1 MSLRRRLLRWRARWR
16 RGPHLAQGLPWAI
29 LLLGLM
35 LSLGLWSHERQ
46 EAEQALQRD
55 LDAALHAAGQ
65 RLSHRLDA
73 LQQVLSAVHALAQTQ
88 EPVLTGRSLDEAR
101 LGRFMEALPLGAEHA
116 GLEGLALV
124 RWMPGRAVDDKASP
138 RALLGPLLPGPG
150 QLGQP
155 PDLWRETL
163 LQPTLQ
169 RAWESGQVALSPAL
183 DLRSWRLGRSLGF
196 VLAQPLFRPFPDG
209 GRRLESWVLAPVAL
223 AALMDPLQAQMPRGL
238 SLRLFDGEGLQDPPQ
253 LYPAA
258 MVPARGQRHRE
269 ERLHR
274 GGQAWTLQL
283 LVQPDYAPLTR
294 LSEPLILGLLGGLG
308 SLLLALLAWALA
320 GSRERAQALAQ
331 RMTRALRE
339 SEQRWAFALEGAGDG
354 VWDWDMRAD
363 ALVTTARW
371 KALMGWSLAAGEPR
385 LVQMLPLVHPDD
397 HVLLR
402 QRLRDYIQG
411 GPGTFEVEYRVR
423 AEGGGW
429 RWLLARGRIVERDE
443 GGDPLR
449 MIGTLS
455 DIDARRQSEAQ
466 IHFLARHDP
475 LTELANRAHFSERL
489 QQALAH
495 ARRYRESLGLILVDL
510 DRFKPVNDI
519 HGHAVGDE
527 LLQAM
532 ARRLKAAVRETDVV
546 GRIGGDEFLVL
557 LCGPVSRESAR
568 HVAEKIYNLVA
579 QPLQL
584 GDLSLE
590 LTCSVGLA
598 MYPEDGEDEHSLKK
612 AADDAMYASK
622 RAGRLLLGTTGG

>member
-1 MSLRRRLLRWRARWR
+1 MRLRRRLLRWRARWR
-16 RGPHLAQGLPWAI
+16 NGPRLTQGLPWAI

-35 LSLGLWSHERQ
+35 LSLGLWSHERR
-46 EAEQALQRD
+46 EAEHVQQREIE
-55 LDAALHAAGQ
+55 AVLHAASQ
-65 RLSHRLDA
+65 RLDHRLDA
-73 LQQVLSAVHALAQTQ
+73 LQQILSAVHALAQTQ
-88 EPVLTGRSLDEAR
+88 EPATGLPLDESR
-101 LGRFMEALPLGAEHA
+101 LRRFLDALPLGADHA

-124 RWMPGRAVDDKASP
+124 RWMPSRTADDNATP

-150 QLGQP
+150 LLGQS
-155 PDLWRETL
+155 PDLWREPL

-169 RAWESGQVALSPAL
+169 RARDSGQPALSPSL
-183 DLRSWRLGRSLGF
+183 DLRSWRLGRSQGV
-196 VLAQPLFRPFPDG
+196 VLVQPLFRTALDG
-209 GRRLESWVLAPVAL
+209 SHRLESWVLAPVAL
-223 AALMDPLQAQMPRGL
+223 GALMDPLQAQMPHAL
-238 SLRLFDGEGLQDPPQ
+238 SLRLFEGEVLQDRSL
-253 LYPAA
+253 LYQPSQALA
-258 MVPARGQRHRE
+258 QGLLQRE
-269 ERLHR
+269 ERLQR

-283 LVQPDYAPLTR
+283 VVHEGYAPLAGQT
-294 LSEPLILGLLGGLG
+294 EPLTLGLLGGLG

-363 ALVTTARW
+363 TLVTTARW
-371 KALMGWSLAAGEPR
+371 KALMGWPLSAPEPR
-385 LVQMLPLVHPDD
+385 FVQMLPLVHPDD
-397 HVLLR
+397 HAGLR
-402 QRLRDYIQG
+402 QRLRECIKG
-411 GPGTFEVEYRVR
+411 GRGSFEVEYRVR

-429 RWLLARGRIVERDE
+429 RWRLARGRIVERD
-443 GGDPLR
+443 GVDQPLR

-579 QPLQL
+579 EPLQL
-584 GDLSLE
+584 GELSLE

-598 MYPEDGEDEHSLKK
+598 MYPEDGEDERSLKK

-622 RAGRLLLGTTGG
+622 RAGRLLLGAAGG